1 MIIKKLNQ
9 SKFILLV
16 GLLPFIL
23 MPLLQKELVSKGLVN
38 HDSLILIIIPISLL
52 LILIIDLLR
61 KLILTHPVNQSSN

>member
-1 MIIKKLNQ
+1 MIIRKLNQ

-38 HDSLILIIIPISLL
+38 HDSLILITIPISLL
-52 LILIIDLLR
+52 FILITKGIIKYFKR
-61 KLILTHPVNQSSN
+61 E